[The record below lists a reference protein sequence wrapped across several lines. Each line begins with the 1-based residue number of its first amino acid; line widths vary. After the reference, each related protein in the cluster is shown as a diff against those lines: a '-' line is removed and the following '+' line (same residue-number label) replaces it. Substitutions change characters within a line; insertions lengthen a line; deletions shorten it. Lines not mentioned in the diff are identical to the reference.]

1 MPAVTSIY
9 TIPALRIAHKSCIT
23 PLCTFAGWKTM
34 KFIGKLLV
42 YLLVAL
48 LIVILA
54 LYILLQTRWGAAQV
68 SSWVTVNT
76 DYELSFDKMNH
87 RFSSPSH
94 LILENVTFGRDG
106 KPATLVAKK
115 VDIGLSSR
123 QVTDPLHMDTI
134 TLFDGTL
141 NLSPQ
146 TAPLPLQA
154 DRLQLSNMA
163 FNSPNTEW
171 DLSAQKVTGGV
182 SPWQPEAG
190 NVLGKNAQIQMSAG
204 SLTLNGVPAT
214 NVLIEGQLNGKEVV
228 LNTIGADMAR
238 GSLTGSALR
247 NADGSWVI
255 DTLRLNEIRLQSDK
269 TLMAFFAPLGT
280 IPSLQIGR
288 LDVTDARLQGPD
300 WAVTDLD
307 LSLRN
312 LTISKGDWQSQDGR
326 LSMNASEF
334 IYGSLHLFD
343 PILNAEFSPQG
354 MALRQ
359 FTSRWEGGM
368 VRTSGNWLRD
378 GKALVLDDVAI
389 AGLEYTLPQNW
400 KALWMEPLPEWLNS
414 VTLQKFGL
422 SRNLVIDID
431 PAFPWQI
438 TSLDGYGAN
447 LQLVKDHQWGVW
459 SGSATLNGAAA
470 TFNRVDVRRP
480 SLALNANAAT
490 VNITDLSAFTEKGIL
505 EATATV
511 SQLPQRQTTVS
522 LNGRGVPLNVLQQ
535 WGWPALPVTGDGNI
549 QLTASGSVQ
558 ANAPLKPTVNGKLSA
573 VNMDKQQVEQTMT
586 GGVVSTVAPVQ

>member
-1 MPAVTSIY
+1 
-9 TIPALRIAHKSCIT
+9 
-23 PLCTFAGWKTM
+23 M
-34 KFIGKLLV
+34 KFIGKLLIWILIAV
-42 YLLVAL
+42 

-54 LYILLQTRWGAAQV
+54 LYILVQTRWGAAQV

-76 DYELSFDKMNH
+76 DYELNFDLMDH

-94 LILENVTFGRDG
+94 ILLENVTFGRDG
-106 KPATLVAKK
+106 KPATLVAKT

-123 QVTDPLHMDTI
+123 QITDPLHMDTI
-134 TLFDGTL
+134 TLRDGTL

-146 TAPLPLQA
+146 TAPLPFQA
-154 DRLQLSNMA
+154 DRLQLNNMA

-190 NVLGKNAQIQMSAG
+190 NVLGKKAHIQMSAG
-204 SLTLNGVPAT
+204 SLTLNGVPAS
-214 NVLIEGQLNGKEVV
+214 NVLIQGELNGKEVV
-228 LNTIGADMAR
+228 LSTIGADMAR
-238 GSLTGSALR
+238 GSLTGTARR
-247 NADGSWVI
+247 NADGGWVI
-255 DTLRLNEIRLQSDK
+255 DTLRLNDIRLQSDK
-269 TLMAFFAPLGT
+269 SLLDLFAPITTL
-280 IPSLQIGR
+280 PSLQVGR
-288 LDVTDARLQGPD
+288 LDITDARLQGPD

-312 LTISKGDWQSQDGR
+312 LTLSKGDWQTQEGR

-343 PILNAEFSPQG
+343 PILNAEFAPQG
-354 MALRQ
+354 IALRQ

-368 VRTSGNWLRD
+368 VRTSGNWLRN
-378 GKALVLDDVAI
+378 GKALVLDDVAV

-400 KALWMEPLPEWLNS
+400 KTLWMDPLPEWLNA
-414 VTLQKFGL
+414 VTLKKFGL

-431 PAFPWQI
+431 PTFPWQI

-447 LQLVKDHQWGVW
+447 LRLAKDRQWGVW
-459 SGSATLNGAAA
+459 GGNATLNGAAA

-480 SLALNANAAT
+480 SLALAADASA
-490 VNITDLSAFTEKGIL
+490 VNITELSAFTEKGIL
-505 EATATV
+505 EATAAV

-522 LNGRGVPLNVLQQ
+522 LNGRGVPFKILQQ
-535 WGWPALPVTGDGNI
+535 WGWPELPITGDGNV
-549 QLTASGSVQ
+549 QLTASGSIQ
-558 ANAPLKPTVNGKLSA
+558 AKAPLKPTVNGKLSA
-573 VNMDKQQVEQTMT
+573 VNMDKQKVEQTMT
-586 GGVVSTVAPVQ
+586 RGQVNTTSQPTVTPSPQPSP

>member
-1 MPAVTSIY
+1 
-9 TIPALRIAHKSCIT
+9 
-23 PLCTFAGWKTM
+23 M
-34 KFIGKLLV
+34 KFIGKLLLYV
-42 YLLVAL
+42 LIALLVAL
-48 LIVILA
+48 LIVLLA
-54 LYILLQTRWGAAQV
+54 FYILLQTRWGASQV

-94 LILENVTFGRDG
+94 IILENVTFGRDG
-106 KPATLVAKK
+106 KPATLVAQK

-123 QVTDPLHMDTI
+123 QITDPLHMDTI

-146 TAPLPLQA
+146 TAPLPFQA
-154 DRLQLSNMA
+154 DRLQLNNMA

-182 SPWQPEAG
+182 SPWQPEAS
-190 NVLGKNAQIQMSAG
+190 NVLGNNAQIQMSAG

-247 NADGSWVI
+247 NADGSWII
-255 DTLRLNEIRLQSDK
+255 DTMRLNEIRLQSDK
-269 TLMAFFAPLGT
+269 TLMAFFAPLAT

-312 LTISKGDWQSQDGR
+312 LTLSKGDWQSQEGR

-378 GKALVLDDVAI
+378 GKTLVLDDVAI

-400 KALWMEPLPEWLNS
+400 KTLWMEPLPEWLNS

-447 LQLVKDHQWGVW
+447 LQLVKDRQWGIW
-459 SGSATLNGAAA
+459 GGSATLNGAAA

-535 WGWPALPVTGDGNI
+535 WGWPALPITGDGNI

-558 ANAPLKPTVNGKLSA
+558 ASAPLKPTVNGKLNA
-573 VNMDKQQVEQTMT
+573 VNMDKQQVQQTMT
-586 GGVVSTVAPVQ
+586 GGVVSTAPSPQPSP

>member
-1 MPAVTSIY
+1 
-9 TIPALRIAHKSCIT
+9 
-23 PLCTFAGWKTM
+23 M

-48 LIVILA
+48 LIVMLA

-94 LILENVTFGRDG
+94 LILENVIFGRDG

-146 TAPLPLQA
+146 TAPLPFQA
-154 DRLQLSNMA
+154 DRLQLNNMA

-190 NVLGKNAQIQMSAG
+190 NVLGNNAQIQMSAG

-228 LNTIGADMAR
+228 LKTIGADMAR

-247 NADGSWVI
+247 NADGSWII
-255 DTLRLNEIRLQSDK
+255 DTMRLNEIRLQSDK
-269 TLMAFFAPLGT
+269 TLTAFFAPLAT

-312 LTISKGDWQSQDGR
+312 LTLSKGDWQSQEGR

-400 KALWMEPLPEWLNS
+400 KTLWMEPLPEWLNS

-447 LQLVKDHQWGVW
+447 LQLVKDRQWGVW
-459 SGSATLNGAAA
+459 GGSATLNGAAA

-490 VNITDLSAFTEKGIL
+490 VNITDLSAFTERGIL
-505 EATATV
+505 EAIATV

-535 WGWPALPVTGDGNI
+535 WGWPALPIAGDGNI

-558 ANAPLKPTVNGKLSA
+558 ANAPLKPTVNGKLNA
-573 VNMDKQQVEQTMT
+573 VNMDKQQVQQTMA
-586 GGVVSTVAPVQ
+586 GGVVSTPPSPQPSP

>member
-1 MPAVTSIY
+1 
-9 TIPALRIAHKSCIT
+9 
-23 PLCTFAGWKTM
+23 M
-34 KFIGKLLV
+34 KFIGKLLIWILIAV
-42 YLLVAL
+42 

-54 LYILLQTRWGAAQV
+54 LYILVQTRWGAAQV

-76 DYELSFDKMNH
+76 DYELNFDLMDH

-94 LILENVTFGRDG
+94 ILLENVTFGRDG
-106 KPATLVAKK
+106 KPATLVAKT

-123 QVTDPLHMDTI
+123 QITDPLHMDTI
-134 TLFDGTL
+134 TLRDGTL

-146 TAPLPLQA
+146 TAPLPFQA
-154 DRLQLSNMA
+154 DRLQLNNMA

-190 NVLGKNAQIQMSAG
+190 NVLGKKAHIQMSAG
-204 SLTLNGVPAT
+204 SLTLNGVPAS
-214 NVLIEGQLNGKEVV
+214 NVLIQGELNGKEVV
-228 LNTIGADMAR
+228 LSTIGADMAR
-238 GSLTGSALR
+238 GSLTGTARR
-247 NADGSWVI
+247 NADGGWVI
-255 DTLRLNEIRLQSDK
+255 DTLRLNDIRLQSDK
-269 TLMAFFAPLGT
+269 SLLDLFAPITTL
-280 IPSLQIGR
+280 PSLQVGR
-288 LDVTDARLQGPD
+288 LDITDARLQGPD

-312 LTISKGDWQSQDGR
+312 LTVSKGDWQTQEGR

-343 PILNAEFSPQG
+343 PILNAEFAPQG
-354 MALRQ
+354 IALRQ

-368 VRTSGNWLRD
+368 VRTSGNWLRN
-378 GKALVLDDVAI
+378 GKALVLDDVAV

-400 KALWMEPLPEWLNS
+400 KTLWMEPLPEWLNA
-414 VTLQKFGL
+414 VTLKKFGL

-431 PAFPWQI
+431 PTFPWQI

-447 LQLVKDHQWGVW
+447 LRLAKDRQWGVW
-459 SGSATLNGAAA
+459 GGNATLNGAAA

-480 SLALNANAAT
+480 SLALAADAST
-490 VNITDLSAFTEKGIL
+490 VNITELSAFTEKGIL
-505 EATATV
+505 EATAAV

-522 LNGRGVPLNVLQQ
+522 LNGRGVPFKILQQ
-535 WGWPALPVTGDGNI
+535 WGWPELPITGDGNV
-549 QLTASGSVQ
+549 QLTASGSIQ
-558 ANAPLKPTVNGKLSA
+558 AKAPLKPTVNGKLSA
-573 VNMDKQQVEQTMT
+573 VNMDKQKVEQTMT
-586 GGVVSTVAPVQ
+586 RGQVNTTSQPTVTPSPQPSP

>member
-1 MPAVTSIY
+1 
-9 TIPALRIAHKSCIT
+9 
-23 PLCTFAGWKTM
+23 M

-48 LIVILA
+48 LIVLLA
-54 LYILLQTRWGAAQV
+54 FYILLQTRWGAAQV

-123 QVTDPLHMDTI
+123 QITDPLHMDTI

-146 TAPLPLQA
+146 TAPLPFQA
-154 DRLQLSNMA
+154 DRLQLNNMA

-247 NADGSWVI
+247 NADGSWII
-255 DTLRLNEIRLQSDK
+255 DTMRLNEIRLQSDK
-269 TLMAFFAPLGT
+269 TLRDFFAPLAT
-280 IPSLQIGR
+280 LSSLQIGR

-312 LTISKGDWQSQDGR
+312 LTLSKGDWQSQEGR

-354 MALRQ
+354 MSLRQ

-378 GKALVLDDVAI
+378 GKALVLDDAAI

-400 KALWMEPLPEWLNS
+400 KTLWMEPLPEWLNS

-447 LQLVKDHQWGVW
+447 LQLAKDRQWGVW
-459 SGSATLNGAAA
+459 GGSATLNGAAA

-535 WGWPALPVTGDGNI
+535 WGWPALPITGDGNI

-558 ANAPLKPTVNGKLSA
+558 ASAPLKPTVNGKLSA
-573 VNMDKQQVEQTMT
+573 VNMDKQQVQQTMT
-586 GGVVSTVAPVQ
+586 GGVISTPVQ

>member
-1 MPAVTSIY
+1 
-9 TIPALRIAHKSCIT
+9 
-23 PLCTFAGWKTM
+23 M
-34 KFIGKLLV
+34 KFIGKLLI

-48 LIVILA
+48 LIVVLA
-54 LYILLQTRWGAAQV
+54 FYFLLQTRWGASQA
-68 SSWVTVNT
+68 SSWVTENT
-76 DYELSFDKMNH
+76 AYELNFDQMDH

-94 LILENVTFGRDG
+94 IVLKNVTFGRDG
-106 KPATLVAKK
+106 KPATLVAKT

-123 QVTDPLHMDTI
+123 QITDPLHMDTI

-146 TAPLPLQA
+146 TAPLPFQA
-154 DRLQLSNMA
+154 DRLQLNNMA

-214 NVLIEGQLNGKEVV
+214 NVLIEGKLNGKEVV

-238 GSLTGSALR
+238 GSLTGSAQR
-247 NADGSWVI
+247 NADGGWVI
-255 DTLRLNEIRLQSDK
+255 DTLRLNDIRLQSEK
-269 TLMAFFAPLGT
+269 TLADFFAPLT
-280 IPSLQIGR
+280 TVPSLQIGR
-288 LDVTDARLQGPD
+288 LEVTDARLQGPD

-312 LTISKGDWQSQDGR
+312 LTLAKGDWQSQDGR

-343 PILNAEFSPQG
+343 PILNTEFSPQG
-354 MALRQ
+354 IALRQ

-378 GKALVLDDVAI
+378 GKALVLDDAAI
-389 AGLEYTLPQNW
+389 AGLEYTLPENW
-400 KALWMEPLPEWLNS
+400 KTLWMETLPEWLNS
-414 VTLQKFGL
+414 VTLKKFGL

-447 LQLVKDHQWGVW
+447 LQLAKDRQWGVW
-459 SGSATLNGAAA
+459 GGSATLNGAAA

-490 VNITDLSAFTEKGIL
+490 VNITELSAFTEKGIL

-511 SQLPQRQTTVS
+511 SQLAQRQTTVS
-522 LNGRGVPLNVLQQ
+522 LNGRGVPLNIINQ
-535 WGWPALPVTGDGNI
+535 WGWPALPIAGDGNM
-549 QLTASGSVQ
+549 QLTASGSIQ
-558 ANAPLKPTVNGKLSA
+558 AHAPLKPTVNGKLSA
-573 VNMDKQQVEQTMT
+573 VNMDKQQVQQTMT
-586 GGVVSTVAPVQ
+586 G

>member
-1 MPAVTSIY
+1 
-9 TIPALRIAHKSCIT
+9 
-23 PLCTFAGWKTM
+23 M
-34 KFIGKLLV
+34 KFIGKLLIWILIAV
-42 YLLVAL
+42 

-54 LYILLQTRWGAAQV
+54 LYILVQTRWGAAQV

-76 DYELSFDKMNH
+76 DYELNFDLMDH

-94 LILENVTFGRDG
+94 ILLENVTFGRDG
-106 KPATLVAKK
+106 KPATLVAKT

-123 QVTDPLHMDTI
+123 QITDPLHMDTI
-134 TLFDGTL
+134 TLRDGTL

-146 TAPLPLQA
+146 TAPLPFQA
-154 DRLQLSNMA
+154 DRLQLNNMA

-190 NVLGKNAQIQMSAG
+190 NVLGKKAHIQMSAG
-204 SLTLNGVPAT
+204 SLTLNGVPAS
-214 NVLIEGQLNGKEVV
+214 NVLIQGELNGKEVV
-228 LNTIGADMAR
+228 LSTIGADMAR
-238 GSLTGSALR
+238 GSLTGTARR
-247 NADGSWVI
+247 NADGGWVI
-255 DTLRLNEIRLQSDK
+255 DTLRLNDIRLQSDK
-269 TLMAFFAPLGT
+269 SLLDLFAPITTL
-280 IPSLQIGR
+280 PSLQVGR
-288 LDVTDARLQGPD
+288 LDITDARLQGPD

-312 LTISKGDWQSQDGR
+312 LTLSKGDWQTQEGR

-343 PILNAEFSPQG
+343 PILNAEFAPQG
-354 MALRQ
+354 IALRQ

-368 VRTSGNWLRD
+368 VRTSGNWLRN
-378 GKALVLDDVAI
+378 GKALVLDDVAV

-400 KALWMEPLPEWLNS
+400 KTLWMEPLPEWLNA
-414 VTLQKFGL
+414 VTLKKFGL

-431 PAFPWQI
+431 PTFPWQI

-447 LQLVKDHQWGVW
+447 LRLAKDRQWGVW
-459 SGSATLNGAAA
+459 GGNATLNGAAA

-480 SLALNANAAT
+480 SLALAADASA
-490 VNITDLSAFTEKGIL
+490 VNITELSAFTEKGIL
-505 EATATV
+505 EATAAV

-522 LNGRGVPLNVLQQ
+522 LNGRGVPFKILQQ
-535 WGWPALPVTGDGNI
+535 WGWPELPITGDGNV
-549 QLTASGSVQ
+549 QLTASGSIQ
-558 ANAPLKPTVNGKLSA
+558 AKAPLKPTVNAKLSA
-573 VNMDKQQVEQTMT
+573 VTMDKQKVEQTMT
-586 GGVVSTVAPVQ
+586 RGQVSTTSQPTVTPSPQPSP

>member
-1 MPAVTSIY
+1 
-9 TIPALRIAHKSCIT
+9 
-23 PLCTFAGWKTM
+23 M
-34 KFIGKLLV
+34 KFIGKLLIWILIAV
-42 YLLVAL
+42 

-54 LYILLQTRWGAAQV
+54 LYILVQTRWGAAQV

-76 DYELSFDKMNH
+76 DYELNFDLMDH

-94 LILENVTFGRDG
+94 ILLENVTFGRDG
-106 KPATLVAKK
+106 KPATLVAKT

-123 QVTDPLHMDTI
+123 QITDPLHMDTI
-134 TLFDGTL
+134 TLRDGTL

-146 TAPLPLQA
+146 TAPLPFQA
-154 DRLQLSNMA
+154 DRLQLNNMA

-190 NVLGKNAQIQMSAG
+190 NVLGKKAHIQMSAG
-204 SLTLNGVPAT
+204 SLTLNGVPAS
-214 NVLIEGQLNGKEVV
+214 NVLIQGELNGKEVV
-228 LNTIGADMAR
+228 LSTIGADMAR
-238 GSLTGSALR
+238 GSLTGTARR
-247 NADGSWVI
+247 NADGGWVI
-255 DTLRLNEIRLQSDK
+255 DTLRLNDIRLQSDK
-269 TLMAFFAPLGT
+269 SLLDLFAPITTL
-280 IPSLQIGR
+280 PSLQVGR
-288 LDVTDARLQGPD
+288 LDITDARLQGPD

-312 LTISKGDWQSQDGR
+312 LTLSKGDWQTQEGR

-343 PILNAEFSPQG
+343 PILNAEFAPQG
-354 MALRQ
+354 IALRQ

-368 VRTSGNWLRD
+368 VRTSGNWLRN
-378 GKALVLDDVAI
+378 GKALVLDDVAV

-400 KALWMEPLPEWLNS
+400 KTLWMEPLPEWLNA
-414 VTLQKFGL
+414 VTLKKFGL

-431 PAFPWQI
+431 PTFPWQI

-447 LQLVKDHQWGVW
+447 LRLAKDRQWGVW
-459 SGSATLNGAAA
+459 GGNATLNGAAA

-480 SLALNANAAT
+480 SLALAADASA
-490 VNITDLSAFTEKGIL
+490 VNITELSAFTEKGIL
-505 EATATV
+505 EATAAV

-522 LNGRGVPLNVLQQ
+522 LNGRGVPFKILQQ
-535 WGWPALPVTGDGNI
+535 WGWPELPITGDGNV
-549 QLTASGSVQ
+549 QLTASGSIQ
-558 ANAPLKPTVNGKLSA
+558 AKAPLKPTVNGKLSA
-573 VNMDKQQVEQTMT
+573 INMDKQKVEQAMT
-586 GGVVSTVAPVQ
+586 RGQVSTTSQPTVTPSPQPSP

>member
-1 MPAVTSIY
+1 
-9 TIPALRIAHKSCIT
+9 
-23 PLCTFAGWKTM
+23 M
-34 KFIGKLLV
+34 KFIGKLLIWI
-42 YLLVAL
+42 
-48 LIVILA
+48 LIAVLIAILA
-54 LYILLQTRWGAAQV
+54 LYILVQTRWGASQV
-68 SSWVTVNT
+68 SSWITVNT
-76 DYELSFDKMNH
+76 DYELNFDLMDH

-94 LILENVTFGRDG
+94 IILENVTFGRDG

-123 QVTDPLHMDTI
+123 QITDPLHMDTI
-134 TLFDGTL
+134 TLHDGTL

-146 TAPLPLQA
+146 TAPLPFQA
-154 DRLQLSNMA
+154 DRLQLNNMA

-182 SPWQPEAG
+182 SPWEPKAG
-190 NVLGKNAQIQMSAG
+190 KVLGNKAQIQMSAG
-204 SLTLNGVPAT
+204 SLTLNGMPT
-214 NVLIEGQLNGKEVV
+214 SNVLIQGELNGNEVV
-228 LNTIGADMAR
+228 LSTIGADMAR
-238 GSLTGSALR
+238 GSLTGTARR
-247 NADGSWVI
+247 NADGGWVI
-255 DTLRLNEIRLQSDK
+255 DTMRLNDIRLQSDK
-269 TLMAFFAPLGT
+269 SLADFFAPITTL
-280 IPSLQIGR
+280 PSLQIGR
-288 LDVTDARLQGPD
+288 LEVTDARLQGPD

-312 LTISKGDWQSQDGR
+312 LTLSKGDWQSQDGR

-354 MALRQ
+354 VALRQ

-368 VRTSGNWLRD
+368 VRTSGNWLRN
-378 GKALVLDDVAI
+378 GKALVLDDVAV

-400 KALWMEPLPEWLNS
+400 KTLWMEPLPEWLNG
-414 VTLQKFGL
+414 VTLKKFGL

-431 PAFPWQI
+431 PAFPWQV

-447 LQLVKDHQWGVW
+447 LQLAKDRQWGVW
-459 SGSATLNGAAA
+459 GGNATLNGAAA

-480 SLALNANAAT
+480 SMALAANAST
-490 VNITDLSAFTEKGIL
+490 VNITELSAFTEKGIL
-505 EATATV
+505 EATGTV
-511 SQLPQRQTTVS
+511 SQLPQRQTTIS

-535 WGWPALPVTGDGNI
+535 WGWPALPVSGDGNI

-558 ANAPLKPTVNGKLSA
+558 DKAPLKPTVNGKLKA
-573 VNMDKQQVEQTMT
+573 VNMDKQQVEQTMV
-586 GGVVSTVAPVQ
+586 GGVVSTAP